1 MQLQYIRGIERLTS
15 TTFSI
20 VCMTSSLLH
29 ARFKADCRL
38 LAPLVLPNWRDGYII
53 LMKAAQ
59 IVVGRLVNIWIV
71 LFGSGH

>member
-29 ARFKADCRL
+29 ARFKAERRL
-38 LAPLVLPNWRDGYII
+38 LAPLILSNWRDSYI
-53 LMKAAQ
+53 LLKAAQ

>member
-20 VCMTSSLLH
+20 VCMI
-29 ARFKADCRL
+29 KADCRL